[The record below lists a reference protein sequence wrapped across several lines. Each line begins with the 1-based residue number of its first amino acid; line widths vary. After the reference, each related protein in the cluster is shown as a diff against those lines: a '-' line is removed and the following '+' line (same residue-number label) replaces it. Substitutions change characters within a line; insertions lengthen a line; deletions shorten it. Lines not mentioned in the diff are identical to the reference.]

1 MAHHQGKN
9 AKQAPKTTTWQLVA
23 PVRTSMLVSFIIAGT
38 GSGASVIPY
47 IALVGLADD
56 WLGGH
61 GAARIWWWLG
71 LTLVG
76 LLVHHICYNWAV
88 GITHISE
95 AGLRHRLRRRIITHL
110 GALPL
115 GRVRRLGPGE
125 IRKIVVDDTSAIHTL
140 VAHASAELASALVA
154 PLVGGIYLC
163 VLDWRLALL
172 LGGVFI
178 IAVGLAM
185 GIAFRGGDQ
194 AVKDYDVAQRK
205 LADATVEL
213 VDGIK
218 EIKNYQLPA
227 TGVGGR
233 FTTAREENS
242 DASFRWLAGAGK
254 GIAVVSALSQPGV
267 ILAWSAPL
275 ICWFVWS
282 GWITPASSL
291 AFFTIWLGLPAGLG
305 QLMTLTQNLQG
316 SLRAGEDTAAL
327 LAEKPQEVGDYQVP
341 ALAARTTDSAATDSA
356 AKTTGVTAS
365 AAKAETVIDSAA
377 PELRFQNV
385 SFGYAPGRPVLH
397 DISFTLPSGT
407 LTAVVGPSGAGKTT
421 IGALAARFWDP
432 ESGCITLGGHDLR
445 EYSRAGL
452 YSQVGTVFQDVSLAA
467 VSVRDNLLLGNR
479 EATDAQLQEAAARA
493 HIAKRIAALPAGY
506 DTILGEAAVLS
517 GGEAQRLSIARTL
530 LADPPLLIM
539 DEANAHQDTHTAQA
553 LHQVIAARRG
563 HSSTLVIAHRLSG
576 LAQADQILVIAGGR
590 IVQSGRHDELA
601 ATAGL
606 YRDMLKEQGIPC

>member
-1 MAHHQGKN
+1 MSHHQGKN
-9 AKQAPKTTTWQLVA
+9 AKQDPKATTWQLVA
-23 PVRTSMLVSFIIAGT
+23 PVRTSMLVSFVIAGI

-56 WLGGH
+56 WLGGR
-61 GAARIWWWLG
+61 GTARIWWWLG

-115 GRVRRLGPGE
+115 GLVRRLGPGE

-163 VLDWRLALL
+163 VLDWQLAFL

-178 IAVGLAM
+178 VAVGLAM

-233 FTTAREENS
+233 FTTAREGNS

-282 GWITPASSL
+282 GWISPASSL

-327 LAEKPQEVGDYQVP
+327 LAEKPQEVGEYQAP
-341 ALAARTTDSAATDSA
+341 APAARATAAA
-356 AKTTGVTAS
+356 APSAS
-365 AAKAETVIDSAA
+365 AL
-377 PELRFQNV
+377 ELRFQNV

-397 DISFTLPSGT
+397 DISFTLPPGT

-479 EATDAQLQEAAARA
+479 EATDAQIQAAAARA
-493 HIAKRIAALPAGY
+493 HIAARIAALPYGY

-530 LADPPLLIM
+530 LADPPLLIL
-539 DEANAHQDTHTAQA
+539 DEASAHQDTHTAQA

-590 IVQSGRHDELA
+590 IVQSGCHDELA

>member
-1 MAHHQGKN
+1 MSHHQGKN
-9 AKQAPKTTTWQLVA
+9 AKQDPKATTWQLVA
-23 PVRTSMLVSFIIAGT
+23 PVRTSMLVSFVIAGI

-56 WLGGH
+56 WLGGR
-61 GAARIWWWLG
+61 GTARIWWWLG

-172 LGGVFI
+172 LGGVFVV
-178 IAVGLAM
+178 AVGLAM

-267 ILAWSAPL
+267 ILAWSAPI

-341 ALAARTTDSAATDSA
+341 APAARATPSATTAACATDSA
-356 AKTTGVTAS
+356 APSAS
-365 AAKAETVIDSAA
+365 A

-385 SFGYAPGRPVLH
+385 SFGYAPGRPALH
-397 DISFTLPSGT
+397 DISFTLPPGT

-479 EATDAQLQEAAARA
+479 EATDAQIQAAAARA
-493 HIAKRIAALPAGY
+493 HIAALPYGY

-530 LADPPLLIM
+530 LADPPLLIL
-539 DEANAHQDTHTAQA
+539 DEASAHQDTHTAQA

-590 IVQSGRHDELA
+590 IVQSGCHDELA

>member
-1 MAHHQGKN
+1 MSHHEGN
-9 AKQAPKTTTWQLVA
+9 TTVRTCEPSTWQLVA
-23 PVRTSMLVSFIIAGT
+23 PVRTSMLISFIIAGI

-47 IALVGLADD
+47 IALVGMADD

-71 LTLVG
+71 LTLVS

-95 AGLRHRLRRRIITHL
+95 AGLRHRLRRRIVEHL
-110 GALPL
+110 GSLPL

-154 PLVGGIYLC
+154 PVVGGIYLC

-178 IAVGLAM
+178 AVVGLAM

-205 LADATVEL
+205 LAEATVEL

-233 FTTAREENS
+233 FTTARQQNS

-282 GWITPASSL
+282 GWISPASSL

-305 QLMTLTQNLQG
+305 QLITLTQNLQG

-327 LAEKPQEVGDYQVP
+327 LAEKPQEVGNYQAP
-341 ALAARTTDSAATDSA
+341 
-356 AKTTGVTAS
+356 VTAS
-365 AAKAETVIDSAA
+365 GATAAAA
-377 PELRFQNV
+377 PELRFENV
-385 SFGYAPGRPVLH
+385 SFGYVPGRPVLH
-397 DISFTLPSGT
+397 DISFTLLPGT

-432 ESGCITLGGHDLR
+432 ESGYITLGGRDLR
-445 EYSRAGL
+445 DYSRAGL

-467 VSVRDNLLLGNR
+467 VSVRDNLLLGKR
-479 EATDAQLQEAAARA
+479 DATDAQIHEAAARA
-493 HIAKRIAALPAGY
+493 HIAERIEALPAGY
-506 DTILGEAAVLS
+506 GTILGENAVLS

-530 LADPPLLIM
+530 LADPPFLIL
-539 DEANAHQDTHTAQA
+539 DEASAHQDTHTAQA
-553 LHQVIAARRG
+553 LRQVIAARRG

-576 LAQADQILVIAGGR
+576 LAQADHILVIDNGR
-590 IVQSGRHDELA
+590 IVQSGRHEELA
-601 ATAGL
+601 DTAGL
-606 YRDMLKEQGIPC
+606 YREMLKEQGIPC

>member
-1 MAHHQGKN
+1 MAHHQGEN
-9 AKQAPKTTTWQLVA
+9 AKQAPKATTWQLVA
-23 PVRTSMLVSFIIAGT
+23 PVRTSMLVSFIIAGI

-56 WLGGH
+56 WLGGR
-61 GAARIWWWLG
+61 GTARIWWWLG

-140 VAHASAELASALVA
+140 VAHAGAELASALVA

-172 LGGVFI
+172 LGVVFI

-282 GWITPASSL
+282 GWISPASSL

-327 LAEKPQEVGDYQVP
+327 LAEKPQEVGEYQAP
-341 ALAARTTDSAATDSA
+341 APAAAAPSAS
-356 AKTTGVTAS
+356 
-365 AAKAETVIDSAA
+365 A

-397 DISFTLPSGT
+397 DISFTLPPGT

-479 EATDAQLQEAAARA
+479 EATDAQIQAAAARA
-493 HIAKRIAALPAGY
+493 HIAERIAALPAGY

-530 LADPPLLIM
+530 LADPPLLIL
-539 DEANAHQDTHTAQA
+539 DEASAHQDTRTAQA

-576 LAQADQILVIAGGR
+576 LAQADQILVLAGGR
-590 IVQSGRHDELA
+590 IVQSGRHEELA

-606 YRDMLKEQGIPC
+606 YREMLKEQGILC

>member
-1 MAHHQGKN
+1 MAHHQGEN
-9 AKQAPKTTTWQLVA
+9 AKQAPKATTWQLVA
-23 PVRTSMLVSFIIAGT
+23 PVRTSMLVSFIIAGI

-56 WLGGH
+56 WLGGR
-61 GAARIWWWLG
+61 GTARIWWWLG

-172 LGGVFI
+172 LGVVFI

-282 GWITPASSL
+282 GWISLASSL

-327 LAEKPQEVGDYQVP
+327 LAEKPQEVGEYQAP
-341 ALAARTTDSAATDSA
+341 APAAAAPSAS
-356 AKTTGVTAS
+356 
-365 AAKAETVIDSAA
+365 A

-397 DISFTLPSGT
+397 DISFTLPPGT

-479 EATDAQLQEAAARA
+479 EATDAQIQAAAARA
-493 HIAKRIAALPAGY
+493 HIAERIAALPAGY

-530 LADPPLLIM
+530 LADPPLLIL
-539 DEANAHQDTHTAQA
+539 DEASAHQDTRTAQA

-576 LAQADQILVIAGGR
+576 LAQADQILVLAGGR
-590 IVQSGRHDELA
+590 IVQSGRHEELA

-606 YRDMLKEQGIPC
+606 YREMLKEQGILC

>member
-1 MAHHQGKN
+1 MSHHQGN
-9 AKQAPKTTTWQLVA
+9 NTARTREASTWQLVA
-23 PVRTSMLVSFIIAGT
+23 PVRTSMLVSFIIAGI

-56 WLGGH
+56 WLGGR
-61 GAARIWWWLG
+61 GTARIWWWLG

-95 AGLRHRLRRRIITHL
+95 AGLRHRLRRRIVTHL

-178 IAVGLAM
+178 VAVGLAM

-205 LADATVEL
+205 LTEATVEL

-275 ICWFVWS
+275 ICWFVWN

-341 ALAARTTDSAATDSA
+341 APAVRATDSA
-356 AKTTGVTAS
+356 TKDAATKDAAVT
-365 AAKAETVIDSAA
+365 DSATPSASA

-397 DISFTLPSGT
+397 DISFTLPPGT

-432 ESGCITLGGHDLR
+432 GSGCITLGGHDLR

-452 YSQVGTVFQDVSLAA
+452 YSQVGTVFQDVSLAS

-479 EATDAQLQEAAARA
+479 EATDAQIQEAVARA
-493 HIAKRIAALPAGY
+493 HIAERIEALPAGY

-530 LADPPLLIM
+530 LADPPLLIL
-539 DEANAHQDTHTAQA
+539 DEASAHQDTHTAQA

-563 HSSTLVIAHRLSG
+563 HSSTLMIAHRLSG
-576 LAQADQILVIAGGR
+576 LAQADQILVIADGR
-590 IVQSGRHDELA
+590 IVQSGRHEELA
-601 ATAGL
+601 DTAGL

>member
-1 MAHHQGKN
+1 MAHHQGEN
-9 AKQAPKTTTWQLVA
+9 AKQAPKATTWQLVA
-23 PVRTSMLVSFIIAGT
+23 PVRTSMLVSFIIAGI

-56 WLGGH
+56 WLGGR
-61 GAARIWWWLG
+61 GTARIWWWLG

-172 LGGVFI
+172 LGVVFI

-282 GWITPASSL
+282 GWISPASSL

-327 LAEKPQEVGDYQVP
+327 LAEKPQEVGEYQAP
-341 ALAARTTDSAATDSA
+341 APAAAAPSAS
-356 AKTTGVTAS
+356 
-365 AAKAETVIDSAA
+365 A

-397 DISFTLPSGT
+397 DISFTLPPGT

-479 EATDAQLQEAAARA
+479 EATDAQIQAAAARA
-493 HIAKRIAALPAGY
+493 HIAERIAALPAGY

-530 LADPPLLIM
+530 LADPPLLIL
-539 DEANAHQDTHTAQA
+539 DEASAHQDTRTAQA

-576 LAQADQILVIAGGR
+576 LAQADQILVLAGGR
-590 IVQSGRHDELA
+590 IVQSGRHEELA

-606 YRDMLKEQGIPC
+606 YREMLKEQGILC